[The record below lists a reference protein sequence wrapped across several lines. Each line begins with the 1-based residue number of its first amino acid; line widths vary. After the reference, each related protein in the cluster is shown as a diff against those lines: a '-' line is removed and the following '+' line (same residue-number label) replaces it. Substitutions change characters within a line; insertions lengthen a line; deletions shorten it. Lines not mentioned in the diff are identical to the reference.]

1 MVSSKKESGKR
12 SGKAGAA
19 SRAAAA
25 RRRGAAPAA
34 SGAAP
39 QHDAAAGA
47 TPALEVTSA
56 ATVTVTVL
64 QRGARGP
71 EVETLQNELVDL
83 GYLRRTQ
90 MATGPGLYGPQTEE
104 AVRRLQRDNLLEENG
119 SYDGATQAIILQ
131 VNEGVGRGSRGNV
144 VRGLQNRL
152 VSLGLMTVGQVA
164 SGPGLYGPQTE
175 EALRMFQRVHGLNPN
190 GVLTDETYQALL
202 TASSASVPPI
212 TTGDSS
218 SVDTPLP
225 PEGRGFTTYRRSP
238 GGADQFGRA
247 STIRALIA
255 LGDAWAGLHDRP
267 RVQIGDISR
276 RGGGPFPPHGAH
288 QRGNE
293 ADIRP
298 MRNDNLEAAVRRDSP
313 SYSRALTRELVR
325 LIRAN
330 NPGVVIFFNDPALIS
345 EGLTRRLVNHDDH
358 LHVRFA
364 G

>member
-1 MVSSKKESGKR
+1 MVTSKKGSSKKSGK
-12 SGKAGAA
+12 GGAA
-19 SRAAAA
+19 TKAVATP
-25 RRRGAAPAA
+25 RGGATPAVPA
-34 SGAAP
+34 GLPP
-39 QHDAAAGA
+39 QDAAAVA
-47 TPALEVTSA
+47 TPALEVASTD
-56 ATVTVTVL
+56 TVTVTVL

-90 MATGPGLYGPQTEE
+90 MATGPGIYGPQTEE
-104 AVRRLQRDNLLEENG
+104 AVRHLQRDNFLDENG
-119 SYDGATQAIILQ
+119 AYDGATQGIIRQ

-202 TASSASVPPI
+202 TTSSASVPPI
-212 TTGDSS
+212 TTGNSL
-218 SVDTPLP
+218 SVDTLLP
-225 PEGRGFTTYRRSP
+225 PVGRGFTTYRRSP

-255 LGDAWAGLHDRP
+255 LGDAWAGRHDRP

-276 RGGGPFPPHGAH
+276 RGGGPFPPHAAH

-298 MRNDNLEAAVRRDSP
+298 MRNDNLEAPVRWDSLA
-313 SYSRALTRELVR
+313 YSHTLTRELVQ

-345 EGLTRRLVNHDDH
+345 ERLTQRLVGHDDH
-358 LHVRFA
+358 LHLRFA